1 LTVATV
7 GGCGILSIA
16 EKRKDNAQ
24 SVKDDT
30 FDGESDVGSFNAMFG
45 RLRRASDSCR
55 DECQASIEK
64 ESRID
69 DAMVSGSSSGPK

>member
-1 LTVATV
+1 
-7 GGCGILSIA
+7 LSIA
-16 EKRKDNAQ
+16 EKRNDNAQ

-30 FDGESDVGSFNAMFG
+30 FDGESDVGSSKAMFG

-55 DECQASIEK
+55 DKRHATVEK

-69 DAMVSGSSSGPK
+69 DAMVLGSSSGPK

>member
-1 LTVATV
+1 MATV

-16 EKRKDNAQ
+16 EKRNANAQ

-30 FDGESDVGSFNAMFG
+30 FDGESDVGSSNAMFG

-55 DECQASIEK
+55 DEYQATVEK
-64 ESRID
+64 ELRID
-69 DAMVSGSSSGPK
+69 DAMALGSSSGPK